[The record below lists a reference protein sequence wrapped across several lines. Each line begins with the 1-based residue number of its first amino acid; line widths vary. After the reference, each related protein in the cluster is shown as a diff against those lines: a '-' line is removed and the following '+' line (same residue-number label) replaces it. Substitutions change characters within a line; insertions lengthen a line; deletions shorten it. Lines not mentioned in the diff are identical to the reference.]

1 MFWQNIR
8 QVLSNL
14 PLVLSESYD
23 PKDISLNRVIIA
35 MLAVTVLVI
44 VYRMLLY
51 PDTATNLTDM
61 LDKVLTALGLQLGS
75 NTIKRGLDT
84 WRQVKGG
91 NEHAQSNPGGTQ
103 GSRFSGQE

>member
-1 MFWQNIR
+1 MFWQNLR

-35 MLAVTVLVI
+35 LLAVTVLII
-44 VYRMLLY
+44 VYRMLY
-51 PDTATNLTDM
+51 DPETAVNLTNM

-75 NTIKRGLDT
+75 NTIKKGFDT
-84 WRQVKGG
+84 WEKIKGG
-91 NEHAQSNPGGTQ
+91 YNNETSNIGGTRTT
-103 GSRFSGQE
+103 SFTGQE